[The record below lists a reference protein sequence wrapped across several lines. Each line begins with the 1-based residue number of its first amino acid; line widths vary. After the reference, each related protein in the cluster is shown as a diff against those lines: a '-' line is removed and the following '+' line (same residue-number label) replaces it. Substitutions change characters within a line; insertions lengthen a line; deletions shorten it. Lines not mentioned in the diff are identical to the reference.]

1 MRRAR
6 KRGRQLC
13 AGIAAC
19 RAELRSGEKNTVPE
33 VGTSQIS
40 TPEVS
45 SDKISHSQIGVPEVS
60 SNEVCPSQVG
70 CPEIGASEV
79 GTYEI
84 GTYEIGIW
92 AVDLVTPS
100 FASHEFAGAQ
110 QQRTDISPVC
120 SHVQSHDHI
129 RPAISETFGLLE
141 RNAELTVQRA
151 GRLPRQRFD

>member
-13 AGIAAC
+13 AGIAAG
-19 RAELRSGEKNTVPE
+19 RAQLRSGEKNTVPE

-40 TPEVS
+40 APEVS
-45 SDKISHSQIGVPEVS
+45 SDEISHSQISAPEVS

-70 CPEIGASEV
+70 CPEIGVSEV
-79 GTYEI
+79 GPYEIGPYEI
-84 GTYEIGIW
+84 GTW
-92 AVDLVTPS
+92 VVDLVTPS

-110 QQRTDISPVC
+110 QQGTDISPVC

-129 RPAISETFGLLE
+129 GPAASEMCGLLE
-141 RNAELTVQRA
+141 RNAELTVQCA

>member
-33 VGTSQIS
+33 VG
-40 TPEVS
+40 P
-45 SDKISHSQIGVPEVS
+45 
-60 SNEVCPSQVG
+60 
-70 CPEIGASEV
+70 
-79 GTYEI
+79 YEI
-84 GTYEIGIW
+84 GTYEIGTW

-110 QQRTDISPVC
+110 QQGTCP
-120 SHVQSHDHI
+120 
-129 RPAISETFGLLE
+129 PK
-141 RNAELTVQRA
+141 
-151 GRLPRQRFD
+151 

>member
-6 KRGRQLC
+6 KRGRQLR

-40 TPEVS
+40 TPKVS
-45 SDKISHSQIGVPEVS
+45 SDEISHSQIGVPEVS

-79 GTYEI
+79 GPYEI
-84 GTYEIGIW
+84 GTW

-110 QQRTDISPVC
+110 QQGTDISPVC

-129 RPAISETFGLLE
+129 GPAVSEMCGLLE